1 MDVQSVSVVVAA
13 VGLLIAAINQIYTS
27 RQANVQRQTEIQ
39 TRQAELFMQLY
50 EQWKSP
56 EFRLAVV
63 QMVFHYSWDDINDFM
78 ERYGPQT
85 NPETWVN
92 VFIRQATFYE
102 GVGVLVEQGLIDI
115 NLVDRLLHN
124 TIIYFWEHM
133 GPILTEMRKNQALGE
148 QPYYDS
154 AEYLYRLIKRR
165 EPQQITVST

>member
-1 MDVQSVSVVVAA
+1 
-13 VGLLIAAINQIYTS
+13 
-27 RQANVQRQTEIQ
+27 
-39 TRQAELFMQLY
+39 MQLY
-50 EQWKSP
+50 DQWKSP
-56 EFRLAVV
+56 EYRLAVV
-63 QMVFHYSWDDINDFM
+63 QMMFHFSWNSFDEFW

-85 NPETWVN
+85 NPEVWVN

-133 GPILTEMRKNQALGE
+133 GPILTEMRTDQSIEE

-154 AEYLYRLIKRR
+154 AEYLYNLIKRR
-165 EPQQITVST
+165 HSQITINA